1 MPLYD
6 YHCRSCG
13 PFREWRRMA
22 DFAKP
27 AKCPECR
34 RPAKRSVATP
44 ALGMDAGLRKA
55 HATNEKSAHEP
66 RVVRRR
72 RGDAI
77 PQHDA
82 HSDLMRA
89 REERAA
95 RKSAPGK
102 KESRISRHPWM
113 VGH

>member
-1 MPLYD
+1 MT
-6 YHCRSCG
+6 S
-13 PFREWRRMA
+13 RRLVRIA
-22 DFAKP
+22 EA
-27 AKCPECR
+27 
-34 RPAKRSVATP
+34 VA
-44 ALGMDAGLRKA
+44 AGGGDAGPRHGLAAEEA
-55 HATNEKSAHEP
+55 HAINERSAHEP

-82 HSDLMRA
+82 HADLMRV

-95 RKSAPGK
+95 KRREPRK
-102 KESRISRHPWM
+102 KETVASKHPWM

>member
-1 MPLYD
+1 MDQY
-6 YHCRSCG
+6 R
-13 PFREWRRMA
+13 
-22 DFAKP
+22 KP
-27 AKCPECR
+27 APCPECSR
-34 RPAKRSVATP
+34 AALRSVATP
-44 ALGMDAGLRKA
+44 LLGMESGLRKA
-55 HATNEKSAHEP
+55 HAVNEKSAHEP

-82 HSDLMRA
+82 HADLMRV

-95 RKSAPGK
+95 RKREPRK
-102 KESRISRHPWM
+102 KETHAAHHPWM